1 MQLKIRWWIIPNEY
15 EQFVWSRNIRPSI
28 KSERERKRKR
38 VREIESFCSILMN
51 LIWMW
56 NCSLRSENGWHPA
69 SVTII
74 PFSLFISPF
83 VFEAAWFP
91 FQLSCCPI
99 SDPIPTFVLFFFLL
113 WNEDRQ
119 FWPTMSILL
128 INMMSNANM
137 FPRSR
142 CVAYFLSEI
151 SQHLVF
157 GIVIWNALN
166 IIYICSFVPWCLMDV
181 VRVHNRWGDVLSNF
195 SIYCVCLRECE
206 CVCACANIF
215 PFINLYTTTR
225 HPFDEQIL
233 VSSLDSEQM

>member
-1 MQLKIRWWIIPNEY
+1 
-15 EQFVWSRNIRPSI
+15 
-28 KSERERKRKR
+28 
-38 VREIESFCSILMN
+38 
-51 LIWMW
+51 MW
-56 NCSLRSENGWHPA
+56 NCSLCSENGWHPA

-99 SDPIPTFVLFFFLL
+99 SDPIPTIWSYFFSSLQ
-113 WNEDRQ
+113 RR
-119 FWPTMSILL
+119 PTILTDYVYML
-128 INMMSNANM
+128 INMMSNANT

-181 VRVHNRWGDVLSNF
+181 VRVHNRYGEALSNF
-195 SIYCVCLRECE
+195 SIYCVCLREC
-206 CVCACANIF
+206 VNACANIF

-233 VSSLDSEQM
+233 KSSLDSEQM